1 MRTSRFGQG
10 FFENSPCGSVHAADR
25 DSRHHPA
32 CPSSRRAGPSA
43 PGELL
48 YRYGAMYS
56 NALARH
62 EYWRLVAYGFLHFD
76 FVHLTM
82 NMLCLVLWGAH
93 LEKRIGSLYF
103 LIVYFSAMILGAV
116 IGDLAFA
123 GPYLTV
129 GASGATSGILGAL
142 LCLWILGKAGLD
154 VNFFAVNIGLNL
166 AFAVA
171 NPKVNWRIH
180 LGGFV
185 MGLVAC
191 AVLDL
196 IEKMN
201 ARLLRCKFPEFVK
214 INLAILAC
222 AAAILLF
229 GNRLS
234 AAAGSGNANYGDR
247 LCRRVLSCHQ
257 ACRYRAVDEKGACRH
272 RRCAGAGKW
281 RVYRARRHGVRGT
294 TPLQIAP
301 RAGWADLHRSRV
313 LSTPPVRNPWPRD
326 RACRAGRGCADVPDL
341 RQGVP
346 SRHGRR
352 RICRR
357 SAARRAQS
365 PSGNSTAGPSTAD
378 RAVPLSVVA
387 SRRTSLSRHGA
398 GRVSSILRRPRRIW
412 PSAWPAAPWPLLS
425 AARCRCAPSPR
436 GPSSAVPVCCRATS
450 GRPARRP
457 SRPRFPQVS
466 WPCPPRHIW
475 QDLFGPQQVQPIT
488 PITAMAPRI
497 LPTARMRLLPE
508 IGPSLSTARARA

>member
-1 MRTSRFGQG
+1 MKTSRFGQG
-10 FFENSPCGSVHAADR
+10 FFEIPHAAVYTLLITTLVT
-25 DSRHHPA
+25 SGLPFIQA
-32 CPSSRRAGPSA
+32 GGPSA

-142 LCLWILGKAGLD
+142 LCLWILGRAGLD
-154 VNFFAVNIGLNL
+154 ANFFAVNIGLNV

-185 MGLVAC
+185 IGLAAC

-229 GNRLS
+229 GNWLS
-234 AAAGSGNANYGDR
+234 AAADPATPTMAIAY
-247 LCRRVLSCHQ
+247 VV
-257 ACRYRAVDEKGACRH
+257 ACCLVIK
-272 RRCAGAGKW
+272 
-281 RVYRARRHGVRGT
+281 
-294 TPLQIAP
+294 L
-301 RAGWADLHRSRV
+301 ADIV
-313 LSTPPVRNPWPRD
+313 LSTKKGLAAIVAALALANGASIGLAGMVFAAQFASNCATRRPGGFAPIQSFVDAACSNPWPAIGLVALGAVALTYVIYSKAFHRGMED
-326 RACRAGRGCADVPDL
+326 VGFVGASLRAERNR
-341 RQGVP
+341 RQG
-346 SRHGRR
+346 
-352 RICRR
+352 I
-357 SAARRAQS
+357 
-365 PSGNSTAGPSTAD
+365 
-378 RAVPLSVVA
+378 
-387 SRRTSLSRHGA
+387 
-398 GRVSSILRRPRRIW
+398 
-412 PSAWPAAPWPLLS
+412 
-425 AARCRCAPSPR
+425 
-436 GPSSAVPVCCRATS
+436 
-450 GRPARRP
+450 
-457 SRPRFPQVS
+457 
-466 WPCPPRHIW
+466 
-475 QDLFGPQQVQPIT
+475 
-488 PITAMAPRI
+488 
-497 LPTARMRLLPE
+497 
-508 IGPSLSTARARA
+508 

>member
-10 FFENSPCGSVHAADR
+10 FFEIPHAAVYTLLTATLVV
-25 DSRHHPA
+25 SGLPFIQA
-32 CPSSRRAGPSA
+32 GGPSA

-56 NALARH
+56 TALARH

-154 VNFFAVNIGLNL
+154 ANFFAINIGLNV

-185 MGLVAC
+185 IGLVAC

-196 IEKMN
+196 IEKIN

-234 AAAGSGNANYGDR
+234 AAAGPATPSMAIAY
-247 LCRRVLSCHQ
+247 VV
-257 ACRYRAVDEKGACRH
+257 ACCLVIK
-272 RRCAGAGKW
+272 
-281 RVYRARRHGVRGT
+281 
-294 TPLQIAP
+294 L
-301 RAGWADLHRSRV
+301 ADIV
-313 LSTPPVRNPWPRD
+313 LSTKKGLAAIVVALALANGASIGIGGMVFAAQLASNCATRQPGGFAPIQSFVGAACSNPWPAIGLVALGTVVLTYLICSKAFHRGMED
-326 RACRAGRGCADVPDL
+326 VGFVGAALRAERN
-341 RQGVP
+341 
-346 SRHGRR
+346 RR
-352 RICRR
+352 R
-357 SAARRAQS
+357 
-365 PSGNSTAGPSTAD
+365 G
-378 RAVPLSVVA
+378 
-387 SRRTSLSRHGA
+387 
-398 GRVSSILRRPRRIW
+398 
-412 PSAWPAAPWPLLS
+412 
-425 AARCRCAPSPR
+425 
-436 GPSSAVPVCCRATS
+436 
-450 GRPARRP
+450 
-457 SRPRFPQVS
+457 F
-466 WPCPPRHIW
+466 
-475 QDLFGPQQVQPIT
+475 
-488 PITAMAPRI
+488 
-497 LPTARMRLLPE
+497 
-508 IGPSLSTARARA
+508 

>member
-10 FFENSPCGSVHAADR
+10 FFEIPHAAVYTLLTATLVV
-25 DSRHHPA
+25 SGLPFIQA
-32 CPSSRRAGPSA
+32 GGPSA

-56 NALARH
+56 TALARH

-154 VNFFAVNIGLNL
+154 ANFFAINIGLNV

-185 MGLVAC
+185 IGLVAC

-196 IEKMN
+196 IEKIN

-234 AAAGSGNANYGDR
+234 AAAGPATPSMAIAYVVACCLVIKLADI
-247 LCRRVLSCHQ
+247 VLSTK
-257 ACRYRAVDEKGACRH
+257 KGLAPSSSHWRWPMARLSGSEAWCSRH
-272 RRCAGAGKW
+272 NS
-281 RVYRARRHGVRGT
+281 
-294 TPLQIAP
+294 LQIVPPAS
-301 RAGWADLHRSRV
+301 RADSHRSRV
-313 LSTPPVRNPWPRD
+313 LSAQPVQIR
-326 RACRAGRGCADVPDL
+326 
-341 RQGVP
+341 
-346 SRHGRR
+346 GRR
-352 RICRR
+352 
-357 SAARRAQS
+357 
-365 PSGNSTAGPSTAD
+365 SG
-378 RAVPLSVVA
+378 
-387 SRRTSLSRHGA
+387 LSR
-398 GRVSSILRRPRRIW
+398 W
-412 PSAWPAAPWPLLS
+412 
-425 AARCRCAPSPR
+425 ARLC
-436 GPSSAVPVCCRATS
+436 
-450 GRPARRP
+450 
-457 SRPRFPQVS
+457 
-466 WPCPPRHIW
+466 
-475 QDLFGPQQVQPIT
+475 
-488 PITAMAPRI
+488 
-497 LPTARMRLLPE
+497 
-508 IGPSLSTARARA
+508 